1 MAAGGVPKH
10 GLEGREDIDD
20 AVVVDNADEPVVA
33 RKTEL
38 YCSAI

>member
-1 MAAGGVPKH
+1 MEAGGVPKH

-20 AVVVDNADEPVVA
+20 AVVVDNADEPVA